1 MEKDET
7 PTLAKKEIEY
17 YFNEGINELNKKSTS
32 SKGSGVTVTN
42 DEIND
47 TMKVFKSLENR
58 GILLKETI
66 KIITSQEEGFS
77 FFLDH

>member
-17 YFNEGINELNKKSTS
+17 YFNKGINALNKKSTS

>member
-17 YFNEGINELNKKSTS
+17 YFNKGINELNKKSTS

-66 KIITSQEEGFS
+66 KIITSQEEGFP